1 MSSTRTTSAGRND
14 RSRFGLIAALM
25 LVMLIVVGA
34 ATSSGS
40 LAAQKKADTIISL
53 GESNTDAQRQE
64 LLGYFGAGDTAQ
76 VDVITVADTQRAM
89 QAVIPG
95 FNLSSA
101 FSSAALTCRPLGDG
115 LEVTTINITQ
125 ITPAMFA
132 MALVTAGVGDATLI
146 VAAPAA
152 APAQGMTA
160 LTGLFQAWDKVK
172 CESAQTTPTR
182 QQLALRELAITVE
195 ISTAIGEAQT
205 GYAGAFVI
213 DTQRLI
219 VTNHATSR
227 EAITAAVQQMEA
239 AYGFTVPEPSRTKLI
254 DLMVD
259 LAKEQIDWSTF
270 AAGWT
275 IEYPTATS
283 IQMTGDGIAIRN
295 AQASATAKA
304 AKEQT
309 ARAKARTATA
319 RAAAEMT
326 QTAIATDLTATA
338 DAVDMTATANAEA
351 TQQAKADMTA
361 TALAI
366 PTATPEPV
374 GASGKIVATRA
385 REIVVEQGTVRTPYT
400 LAANVTVERGGK
412 SVKPDA
418 LQNGDTVQLTLDGS
432 TREVIAVTA
441 QPAPGSWTDNLPLF
455 GGVLL
460 MGSALCGMVVVRRR
474 RDEPFIVTIGPD

>member
-1 MSSTRTTSAGRND
+1 MSSTRTTSAGRNE

-53 GESNTDAQRQE
+53 GESNDDAQRQE
-64 LLGYFGAGDTAQ
+64 LLGYFGAGDKAQ
-76 VDVITVADTQRAM
+76 VDVITVADTQKAM
-89 QAVIPG
+89 QNVIPG

-101 FSSAALTCRPLGDG
+101 YSSAALTCRPLGDG
-115 LEVTTINITQ
+115 LDVTTINITQ

-160 LTGLFQAWDKVK
+160 LTGIFQAWDRVK
-172 CESAQTTPTR
+172 CESAQTTPKR

-205 GYAGAFVI
+205 GYAGSFVI
-213 DTQRLI
+213 DTQRII
-219 VTNHATSR
+219 VTNKYASRDQITS
-227 EAITAAVQQMEA
+227 AVQQMEA

-259 LAKEQIDWSTF
+259 LAKEKIDWSTF
-270 AAGWT
+270 SDGWT
-275 IEYPTATS
+275 IDYPTGTQ
-283 IQMTGDGIAIRN
+283 IQMRGDGIAIRN

-319 RAAAEMT
+319 RAEAEMT
-326 QTAIATDLTATA
+326 QTAIAADLTATA
-338 DAVDMTATANAEA
+338 
-351 TQQAKADMTA
+351 
-361 TALAI
+361 LAQPT
-366 PTATPEPV
+366 PTATPTPLPNEYAGELTGPV
-374 GASGKIVATRA
+374 SNNQLHVKLTN
-385 REIVVEQGTVRTPYT
+385 GTETAYT
-400 LAANVTVERGGK
+400 LASTVEITRDGK
-412 SVKPDA
+412 SAAADK
-418 LQNGDTVQLTLDGS
+418 LKKGDKVDLKVD
-432 TREVIAVTA
+432 AVTNEVVEVVA
-441 QPAPGSWTDNLPLF
+441 TAAKSGTPIAKLIFLLP
-455 GGVLL
+455 VLL
-460 MGSALCGMVVVRRR
+460 LIPLGMVVKGKSGGDPFVVKRVA
-474 RDEPFIVTIGPD
+474 RD

>member
-1 MSSTRTTSAGRND
+1 MTRSAHDPIRRTRHGRALA
-14 RSRFGLIAALM
+14 GLAAAVLILTLC
-25 LVMLIVVGA
+25 LVD
-34 ATSSGS
+34 SGQ
-40 LAAQKKADTIISL
+40 AAQKKVQTIISL

-326 QTAIATDLTATA
+326 QTAIAADLTATA
-338 DAVDMTATANAEA
+338 
-351 TQQAKADMTA
+351 
-361 TALAI
+361 LAQPT
-366 PTATPEPV
+366 PTATPTPLPNEYAGELTGPV
-374 GASGKIVATRA
+374 SDNQLHVKLTNGNETAYKLASTVEITRNGKSAAADKLKKGDKVDLKVDAVTNEVVEVVATA
-385 REIVVEQGTVRTPYT
+385 AKGGTPVAK
-400 LAANVTVERGGK
+400 LIF
-412 SVKPDA
+412 
-418 LQNGDTVQLTLDGS
+418 L
-432 TREVIAVTA
+432 
-441 QPAPGSWTDNLPLF
+441 LP
-455 GGVLL
+455 VLL
-460 MGSALCGMVVVRRR
+460 LIPLGMVVKGKSGGDPFVVKRVA
-474 RDEPFIVTIGPD
+474 RD

>member
-1 MSSTRTTSAGRND
+1 MSRSTFGHDSHHRARALAGITLAFLILTIGVVNAGR
-14 RSRFGLIAALM
+14 AAERK
-25 LVMLIVVGA
+25 
-34 ATSSGS
+34 
-40 LAAQKKADTIISL
+40 AQTIISL
-53 GESNTDAQRQE
+53 GESNSDGQRQE
-64 LLGYFGAGDTAQ
+64 LLAYFGAGDQARI
-76 VDVITVADTQRAM
+76 DVVTVADTQQAM

-95 FNLSSA
+95 FSLSSA

-115 LEVTTINITQ
+115 LDVTTINITQ

-160 LTGLFQAWDKVK
+160 LTGIFQAWDTVK

-195 ISTAIGEAQT
+195 ISTAIGELQT

-219 VTNHATSR
+219 VTNNYSSRAEITS
-227 EAITAAVQQMEA
+227 AVQQMEA
-239 AYGFTVPEPSRTKLI
+239 TYGFTVPEPSRTKLL

-283 IQMTGDGIAIRN
+283 IQMRGDGIAIRN

-319 RAAAEMT
+319 EAKAAMT
-326 QTAIATDLTATA
+326 QTAIAADL
-338 DAVDMTATANAEA
+338 
-351 TQQAKADMTA
+351 TA

-366 PTATPEPV
+366 PTPTPLPNEYSGVLTSPV
-374 GASGKIVATRA
+374 SANQLHVKLAD
-385 REIVVEQGTVRTPYT
+385 GTEKAYT
-400 LAANVTVERGGK
+400 LARTVAITRDSNKAAAAQLKKGDKVNIKVDAVSNEVVEVVAIAAATKSGTPIAKLIFLLPVLLLIPLGMMVKGK
-412 SVKPDA
+412 SGGDPFVVKRVA
-418 LQNGDTVQLTLDGS
+418 
-432 TREVIAVTA
+432 
-441 QPAPGSWTDNLPLF
+441 
-455 GGVLL
+455 
-460 MGSALCGMVVVRRR
+460 
-474 RDEPFIVTIGPD
+474 RD